1 MCIDTFLRVEGRRP
15 GLGLGG
21 DCGVMEEFAWA
32 ERPEGEG
39 RFAWVV
45 DGGCV
50 PGIAERA
57 RD

>member
-1 MCIDTFLRVEGRRP
+1 MRVEGRRP
-15 GLGLGG
+15 GLELGG
-21 DCGVMEEFAWA
+21 DCGVMDKFAWA
-32 ERPEGEG
+32 ERPKGEG